1 MTTDKKV
8 DSSRRTYASLMR
20 LYPQEFRDE
29 YGPSMLQLFTDQCRS
44 TMQENGTRG
53 MIFLWLRTLM
63 DLAFSVLREHIMSTN
78 ATGGLLEAVPNK
90 PLPWKGVAVVLIP
103 CLVFFVGQIG
113 QLTGQDW
120 FFLLIRR
127 AAYFLIIPVLLVWLL
142 TRKFPIWG
150 LIPLGMF
157 YRTLLDLI
165 NNYEYVIGRT
175 GVILAG
181 ILQTKFTPD
190 FTIFL
195 KNHIPEIRILIT
207 TIILG
212 TVVFLIL
219 RIARRTGFTR
229 SSWVCLGVFL
239 VVTILEILSG
249 LIHAWIYLLKVS
261 SADMLYGNIPSMLQ
275 DVAYSAF
282 YAFLPTVGFL
292 LLILVGMLLARR
304 HGRLALL
311 MPLGYLIPAVVLGK
325 FDNSNVLPYSLFWIS
340 VTVLVYRVLVTL
352 VAPIWIVRSASDRAK
367 KRAGVIAL
375 AAAAGILVLAHAGY
389 FFATLAAYGWDLEW
403 TDYYYYFSPDLM
415 ILVGMALAITLYKSA
430 TPAQSVA
437 GPTPVGAELSSG

>member
-1 MTTDKKV
+1 MTTDKNV
-8 DSSRRTYASLMR
+8 DSSRRIYASLMR
-20 LYPQEFRDE
+20 LYPPEFRDE

-44 TMQENGTRG
+44 TLREKGARG
-53 MIFLWLRTLM
+53 MIFLWFRTLM
-63 DLAFSVLREHIMSTN
+63 DLALSVLREHFKSPD

-190 FTIFL
+190 FMIFL

-389 FFATLAAYGWDLEW
+389 FFATLAAYGWNLEW
-403 TDYYYYFSPDLM
+403 TDYYYYFSPDLI
-415 ILVGMALAITLYKSA
+415 ILVGMALALTLYKSA
-430 TPAQSVA
+430 APAPSIPDSAQV
-437 GPTPVGAELSSG
+437 TAEMIGG

>member
-190 FTIFL
+190 FMIFL

>member
-142 TRKFPIWG
+142 TRKFTIWG

>member
-63 DLAFSVLREHIMSTN
+63 DLAFSVLREHVMSTT
-78 ATGGLLEAVPNK
+78 ATGGLLEGVPNK
-90 PLPWKGVAVVLIP
+90 PLPWKGVAVVLVP
-103 CLVFFVGQIG
+103 CLVFFIGQIG

-120 FFLLIRR
+120 FFMLVRR

-165 NNYEYVIGRT
+165 NNYEYFIGRT

-181 ILQTKFTPD
+181 ILQIKTTPD
-190 FTIFL
+190 PMIFL

-212 TVVFLIL
+212 TVIFLIL

-249 LIHAWIYLLKVS
+249 LIHAGIYLLKVT

-292 LLILVGMLLARR
+292 LLILVGILLARR

-311 MPLGYLIPAVVLGK
+311 LPLGFLIPTVVLGR

-352 VAPIWIVRSASDRAK
+352 VAPIWIVRSASDHAR

-375 AAAAGILVLAHAGY
+375 VAAAGILVFAHAGY
-389 FFATLAAYGWDLEW
+389 FFATLAAYGWDLGW

-415 ILVGMALAITLYKSA
+415 ILVGMALALTLYKSV
-430 TPAQSVA
+430 TPVQSVA

>member
-1 MTTDKKV
+1 
-8 DSSRRTYASLMR
+8 
-20 LYPQEFRDE
+20 
-29 YGPSMLQLFTDQCRS
+29 MLQLFTDQCRS

>member
-1 MTTDKKV
+1 
-8 DSSRRTYASLMR
+8 
-20 LYPQEFRDE
+20 
-29 YGPSMLQLFTDQCRS
+29 
-44 TMQENGTRG
+44 
-53 MIFLWLRTLM
+53 
-63 DLAFSVLREHIMSTN
+63 
-78 ATGGLLEAVPNK
+78 
-90 PLPWKGVAVVLIP
+90 
-103 CLVFFVGQIG
+103 
-113 QLTGQDW
+113 
-120 FFLLIRR
+120 
-127 AAYFLIIPVLLVWLL
+127 
-142 TRKFPIWG
+142 
-150 LIPLGMF
+150 
-157 YRTLLDLI
+157 
-165 NNYEYVIGRT
+165 
-175 GVILAG
+175 
-181 ILQTKFTPD
+181 
-190 FTIFL
+190 
-195 KNHIPEIRILIT
+195 
-207 TIILG
+207 
-212 TVVFLIL
+212 
-219 RIARRTGFTR
+219 
-229 SSWVCLGVFL
+229 
-239 VVTILEILSG
+239 LEILSG

-304 HGRLALL
+304 HDRLALL

>member
-1 MTTDKKV
+1 MTIDKPIEI
-8 DSSRRTYASLMR
+8 SRRLYTRLLR

-29 YGPSMLQLFTDQCRS
+29 YGSSMLQLFTDQCRS
-44 TMQENGTRG
+44 TIREKGMHG
-53 MIFLWLRTLM
+53 MILLWFRTLM
-63 DLAFSVLREHIMSTN
+63 DLAKSVLREHFASPD

-127 AAYFLIIPVLLVWLL
+127 AAYYLIIPVLLVWWL

-157 YRTLLDLI
+157 SRNILDLI

-181 ILQTKFTPD
+181 ILRTKFTPD
-190 FTIFL
+190 FMIFL
-195 KNHIPEIRILIT
+195 KNHIPEIRILLT
-207 TIILG
+207 TVILG

-229 SSWVCLGVFL
+229 SSWACLGVFL

-249 LIHAWIYLLKVS
+249 LIHTWIYLLKVS
-261 SADMLYGNIPSMLQ
+261 SADMLYGNIPSMLE
-275 DVAYSAF
+275 DVSNSAF

-292 LLILVGMLLARR
+292 LLILVGMLLARC

-311 MPLGYLIPAVVLGK
+311 IPLGYLIPAVVLGK
-325 FDNSNVLPYSLFWIS
+325 FDNTNALPYSLFWIS
-340 VTVLVYRVLVTL
+340 ATVLVYRVLVTL

-375 AAAAGILVLAHAGY
+375 AAAAGILVLAHSGY
-389 FFATLAAYGWDLEW
+389 FFATYGAYGWNLGW
-403 TDYYYYFSPDLM
+403 TDYYYYFSPDLI
-415 ILVGMALAITLYKSA
+415 ILVGMALALTLYKSA
-430 TPAQSVA
+430 APAQPIPDSAQVTA
-437 GPTPVGAELSSG
+437 EMVGG